1 MGARFCSLNRK
12 IHYIEVRYIKVWVY
26 IQKSKTAIIIRGGQ
40 KYFMGKLTC
49 NFSISCIESD
59 WSVPSRDSLG
69 DFTYSEAF
77 NSGPY

>member
-1 MGARFCSLNRK
+1 MEAGFCSLYRGSL
-12 IHYIEVRYIKVWVY
+12 YQGLSVY
-26 IQKSKTAIIIRGGQ
+26 TKSKTAIIIRGGQ